1 MRDVPRTSMHKSPP
15 SHPRRDV
22 TTQLQE
28 LDRYIADGRDIMRR
42 QARELREMRRD
53 GQAPVTA
60 RTLLA
65 ALCETIAALQRHR
78 TVLRTL
84 ATAQLDANSDRSHP
98 VSQPADA

>member
-1 MRDVPRTSMHKSPP
+1 MHKAPP
-15 SHPRRDV
+15 SLPRRDI
-22 TTQLQE
+22 TAQLQE
-28 LDRYIADGRDIMRR
+28 LDRYIADGRGIMRR

-53 GQAPVTA
+53 GQAPVAA

-84 ATAQLDANSDRSHP
+84 AAARIDANADRSHP
-98 VSQPADA
+98 VSQHADA